1 MASPMRIRATEKDG
15 VVDVR
20 VLMKHDM
27 ETGQRKTPEGTTI
40 PAWFISTVE
49 AKIGDKVVYSAQFE
63 PAVSKDPFL
72 HFKLKGSAK
81 KGDAMSVTWVDNKG
95 ETRTDKTDIK

>member
-1 MASPMRIRATEKDG
+1 MASPMRIRASEKDG
-15 VVDVR
+15 EVDVK

-27 ETGQRKTPEGTTI
+27 ETGQRKTPEGTAI

-49 AKIGDKVVYSAQFE
+49 AKVGDKLVYGAQFG

-72 HFKLKGSAK
+72 HFKLNGSAK
-81 KGDAMSVTWVDNKG
+81 KGDSISVTWVDNKG